1 MNIYLTHGYHLQD
14 DAKEKRIMRPYV
26 PLGILYI
33 SSYLKSKGET
43 VRVFD
48 GTFSDSD
55 TQFDDIVACRPQVL
69 GIYVN
74 LMTKLAVIRLLKR
87 LSSLSLRKEM
97 RIVLGGPDLRYNQA
111 EYLQAGA
118 DFLVIGEGEVTFHE
132 LVAVLKSPEGKW
144 SEVPGLAYLQD
155 GVPLQTATRQHL
167 KAVDELPFPD
177 RDSAPIEQYLT
188 VWKKHHGQS
197 TLSVST
203 QRGCPYTCKWCSTA
217 VYGQSYRRRSPAS
230 VVAEL
235 DALNKRYG
243 PDSYWFVDD
252 VFTVSHRW
260 LELFQEE
267 LIKQGVTIR
276 YECITRAD
284 RLSDAALDLL
294 RSTGCIRVW
303 IGAESGSQR
312 ILDAMD
318 RRVEA
323 TQVQAMIRGAQARG
337 MEAGTFIM
345 LGYPGEERSDIE
357 ETLNHLKAAV
367 PTYFTITL
375 AYPIRGTRLDL
386 ETRGD
391 QHQPGAWE
399 TITDRDRQLKRPF
412 PTWYY
417 KMAIRRIVHEVRLH
431 QLDALGSL
439 TLSKRF
445 KHWTKARISLLAMDA
460 HDWLKK

>member
-48 GTFSDSD
+48 GTFSNPDA
-55 TQFDDIVACRPQVL
+55 QFDDIVAYKPKVL

-74 LMTKLAVIRLLKR
+74 LMTKLAVVRLLKR
-87 LSSLSLRKEM
+87 LATCSFRKDM
-97 RIVLGGPDLRYNQA
+97 HIVLGGPDLRYNQA

-118 DFLVIGEGEVTFHE
+118 DFLVIGEGEITFYE
-132 LVAVLKSPEGKW
+132 LVEALKSPSKKW
-144 SEVPGLAYLQD
+144 DEVSGLAYLVD
-155 GVPLQTATRQHL
+155 GLPLETAARVHL
-167 KAVDELPFPD
+167 KSVDELPFPD
-177 RDSAPIEQYLT
+177 RESAPIEEYLR
-188 VWKKHHGQS
+188 VWKQHHGQS
-197 TLSVST
+197 ALSIST

-217 VYGQSYRRRSPAS
+217 VYGQSYRKRSAAS

-243 PDSYWFVDD
+243 ADLYWFVDD
-252 VFTVSHRW
+252 VFTVSHKW
-260 LELFQEE
+260 LQMFQEE
-267 LIKQGVTIR
+267 LVKQGVSIR

-284 RLSDAALDLL
+284 RLNDAALALL
-294 RSTGCIRVW
+294 KKTGCMRVW

-323 TQVQAMIRGAQARG
+323 TQVQAMIRGAQALG

-345 LGYPGEERSDIE
+345 LGYPGEDRSDIE
-357 ETLNHLKAAV
+357 ATLQHLKAAV
-367 PTYFTITL
+367 PTFFTITL

-386 ETRGD
+386 ETREE
-391 QHQPGAWE
+391 QKQPGLWE

-412 PTWYY
+412 PSWYY

-431 QLDALGSL
+431 QLEALGSL
-439 TLSKRF
+439 TFSKRLT
-445 KHWTKARISLLAMDA
+445 HWTKAKISLLAMDA